1 MTRRPLSILFLT
13 ALLWLG
19 PAVAPHA
26 QSPLP
31 PLEAEDGLDAGFA
44 RGAVLRGEILPLDQI
59 LDIVRAEFDGQ
70 IVEIQLELEE
80 GVLTYEFDI
89 LSPEG
94 RLFEVEIDAASGKIL
109 EVEDEDE
116 EDD

>member
-1 MTRRPLSILFLT
+1 MMRRPITIMFCA
-13 ALLWLG
+13 ALGWLA
-19 PAVAPHA
+19 PLAAPHA
-26 QSPLP
+26 QTPLP
-31 PLEAEDGLDAGFA
+31 QLEPEDGLDAGFA
-44 RGAVLRGEILPLDQI
+44 RGAVLRGEILPLGQI
-59 LDIVRAEFDGQ
+59 LDVLRAEFDGQ

-80 GVLTYEFDI
+80 GILTYEFDI

-116 EDD
+116 D